1 MAGFWPN
8 AGTPGANIRSMY
20 ERIAKS
26 ASEASAQ
33 SKQEAATNAEVPRI
47 QGQTNG
53 VVVKGE

>member
-26 ASEASAQ
+26 ASEPSVQ
-33 SKQEAATNAEVPRI
+33 PKQEPAIKAEVPHVN
-47 QGQTNG
+47 GLTNG
-53 VVVKGE
+53 VAVKRE